1 MCSAHPLMVLYICE
15 KFHENISDGFQL
27 TERTQVHGKNG
38 YFNFQRAITPKVG
51 KLGLRFVSSAR
62 RLLKL

>member
-1 MCSAHPLMVLYICE
+1 MVLYIWE

-27 TERTQVHGKNG
+27 TELIQVHGRNG
-38 YFNFQRAITPKVG
+38 YVQCSKDNDSKSRQPE
-51 KLGLRFVSSAR
+51 LRFMNSAH